1 MTKNFV
7 INILRKIESK
17 YIFYEDHIIT
27 INSTVLEINHIVKDR
42 LFIKLIEDN
51 KITYYDLS
59 IYFDVLNYWK

>member
-51 KITYYDLS
+51 KITYYDIS